1 MRPVLWHIGTAE
13 KDSVRRHT
21 LRLIGRAAL
30 VTMPGDMPSQHA
42 TAVLPRLFWLMP
54 LLCLLAACGGGGRY
68 AARTGYGTGSMSYPE
83 PGPPEDPWRPYIQ
96 QAADRFSVPQQ
107 WIRAVMHQESGGH
120 EYRNGEPITSGA
132 GAMGLMQLMPATYA
146 DLEGQYDLGSDPF
159 EPHDNIMAGTAYI
172 SQMYRKYGA
181 PAFLAAYNA
190 GPQRLDD
197 YLSQGRP
204 LPNETVDYVAAI
216 APNLGTEIAMSG
228 PLAAYAS
235 GGGNAY
241 AQDGGGGAAV
251 QLAAYQVPVRRSRS
265 RGGRAASCWHDP
277 DAAYDPDAPCQAAP
291 AVAAP
296 VQSAI
301 AYAPAAPVAAA
312 GCVRDP
318 DAAFDSPCG
327 ALRPVPVRSALA
339 YAAPSAGSGCVADPD
354 AAFDAPCR
362 PVRAAPAYPARPV
375 PAFLPAGTRPALM
388 LASAA
393 VPVRS
398 TGAWAIQVGAFVS
411 VDQARFATTMARQA
425 DFSLLAGTQSV
436 VQQTSPFGHGV
447 LYRAR
452 LAGLARGDAGSACA
466 VLRDRN
472 IPCMVVTPGG

>member
-1 MRPVLWHIGTAE
+1 
-13 KDSVRRHT
+13 
-21 LRLIGRAAL
+21 
-30 VTMPGDMPSQHA
+30 MPSPHPSG
-42 TAVLPRLFWLMP
+42 VLPRLVWLLP

-68 AARTGYGTGSMSYPE
+68 AQTGYGSGSMSYPE
-83 PGPPEDPWRPYIQ
+83 PGPPEDPWRPYIR
-96 QAADRFSVPQQ
+96 QAADRFSVPQA

-146 DLEGQYDLGSDPF
+146 DLETQYGLGSDPF

-172 SQMYRKYGA
+172 SQMYQKYGA

-216 APNLGTEIAMSG
+216 APHLGTEIAMTG

-235 GGGNAY
+235 GGGGGYVQDAGY
-241 AQDGGGGAAV
+241 ATPV
-251 QLAAYQVPVRRSRS
+251 RLASYQVPVRRSRS
-265 RGGRAASCWHDP
+265 RSRSSACWHDP
-277 DAAYDPDAPCQAAP
+277 DAAYDPDAPCQVAP
-291 AVAAP
+291 P

-301 AYAPAAPVAAA
+301 AYVPAPPVAAA
-312 GCVRDP
+312 GCARDP
-318 DAAFDSPCG
+318 DAAYDSPCG
-327 ALRPVPVRSALA
+327 TAPPVAIRPAVA
-339 YAAPSAGSGCVADPD
+339 YAPPLPAAYGCARDP
-354 AAFDAPCR
+354 AAAYDSPCR
-362 PVRAAPAYPARPV
+362 PVQAATPAYAPRPQ
-375 PAFLPAGTRPALM
+375 PSRPALM
-388 LASAA
+388 LASLA
-393 VPVRS
+393 VPARAG
-398 TGAWAIQVGAFVS
+398 GAWGIQVGAFVS

-425 DFSLLAGTQSV
+425 DFAVLAGSQSV
-436 VQQTSPFGHGV
+436 VQPTSPFGHGV

-466 VLRDRN
+466 ALRARA

>member
-1 MRPVLWHIGTAE
+1 MH
-13 KDSVRRHT
+13 
-21 LRLIGRAAL
+21 AA
-30 VTMPGDMPSQHA
+30 MPFQHA
-42 TAVLPRLFWLMP
+42 TAFPPRLFWLLP
-54 LLCLLAACGGGGRY
+54 LLCLLSACGGGGGRY
-68 AARTGYGTGSMSYPE
+68 AARTSYGTGSMSYPE
-83 PGPPEDPWRPYIQ
+83 PGPPGDPWRPYIE
-96 QAADRFSVPQQ
+96 QASDRFSVPRQ

-146 DLEGQYDLGSDPF
+146 ELEGQYDLGSDPF

-197 YLSQGRP
+197 YLSQGRR

-235 GGGNAY
+235 GGSGAY
-241 AQDGGGGAAV
+241 GQDGGGGASV
-251 QLAAYQVPVRRSRS
+251 RLAAYQVPLRHSRY
-265 RGGRAASCWHDP
+265 RGRRAASCWHDP
-277 DAAYDPDAPCQAAP
+277 DAAYDPDAPCR
-291 AVAAP
+291 AAP
-296 VQSAI
+296 VVAQAGMPMPSAV
-301 AYAPAAPVAAA
+301 AYAPTAPVAVVS
-312 GCVRDP
+312 CVRDP

-327 ALRPVPVRSALA
+327 ASRPVPVNTTPVGSALA
-339 YAAPSAGSGCVADPD
+339 YVRLPAPAGCVADPD

-362 PVRAAPAYPARPV
+362 PARAAAPAYARATYAQPAYAPPV
-375 PAFLPAGTRPALM
+375 SEQPVHGFRMAATRPAVM

-393 VPVRS
+393 MPSRPAGMGT

-425 DFSLLAGTQSV
+425 DFRLLAGSQSV

-452 LAGLARGDAGSACA
+452 LAGLARDDAGSACA
-466 VLRDRN
+466 ALRQRS
-472 IPCMVVTPGG
+472 IACMVVTPGG

>member
-1 MRPVLWHIGTAE
+1 
-13 KDSVRRHT
+13 
-21 LRLIGRAAL
+21 
-30 VTMPGDMPSQHA
+30 MPGVMPLPHA
-42 TAVLPRLFWLMP
+42 IAVPPRLLWLLP
-54 LLCLLAACGGGGRY
+54 LLCLLAACGGGGGRY

-96 QAADRFSVPQQ
+96 QASDRFSVPQA

-146 DLEGQYDLGSDPF
+146 DLQGQYDLGSDPF

-216 APNLGTEIAMSG
+216 APHLGTEIAMSG

-235 GGGNAY
+235 GGGSAY
-241 AQDGGGGAAV
+241 AQDGDGAAAV
-251 QLAAYQVPVRRSRS
+251 QLASYRVPARRGRFRSR
-265 RGGRAASCWHDP
+265 RAASCWHDP

-291 AVAAP
+291 VVVAQAAA
-296 VQSAI
+296 VQSAV
-301 AYAPAAPVAAA
+301 AFAPAAPVAAA

-327 ALRPVPVRSALA
+327 APRPVPVGSALA
-339 YAAPSAGSGCVADPD
+339 FARPAAGSGCVSDPD
-354 AAFDAPCR
+354 AAFDTPCR
-362 PVRAAPAYPARPV
+362 SVGAPAYAQRASAQPVLVQPAYASRSV
-375 PAFLPAGTRPALM
+375 ATRPAVM

-393 VPVRS
+393 LPSRA

-425 DFSLLAGTQSV
+425 DFPLLAGSQSV

-452 LAGLARGDAGSACA
+452 LAGLARNDAGSACA